1 MSLNVPSRSPLGTY
15 YRSPLGVRNSGKKCR
30 QYMEFQ
36 ITAPLQTAFY
46 VILQSGLDA
55 PRIGS
60 RITYPDGTIAAW
72 NETLRH
78 KAGKN
83 GWYFCERGTW
93 DIWAAPPA
101 FIIEGYYGPYL
112 VLVPGGN
119 TYSPENPCPMTGV
132 RFNRGL
138 YKVKELDAQRT
149 SISYLDVR
157 PLKNLKTLYAGGGM
171 IFGWDRLAYLDEVDF
186 ENAFLTELELGNHLL
201 ESMELNFVAIS
212 ALKKKGVPNLKRLHI
227 LHSGALEILDFSGM
241 LKLEEA
247 SVHSST
253 IQEALFFECPLLR
266 MLSIFNCPLLSNL
279 DFHGNP
285 SLEYLAVYGVE
296 REIIGIPSDSEIDRI
311 GANIKKLDC
320 SDLKSLKTLFVNC
333 CPLLEEID
341 LTNGLNLESISIKNC
356 DSLSTL
362 TLSSHP
368 LLIGHPSIY
377 PLIISDC
384 ASLVS
389 LDISG
394 CENLIGLNVNR
405 TSLSF
410 IDLSDMDKDEG
421 MNVDLRQNAL
431 EDIRFGVLSET
442 QIFRLNAAWNNF
454 SQSKVVEILR
464 MVYDHIILH
473 PWLTGGSLI
482 LTYTERV
489 DDFPSDFF
497 IKWGELKDVYG
508 WEINIFQAPFPW

>member
-1 MSLNVPSRSPLGTY
+1 MPKLVPSRNPLGVY
-15 YRSPLGVRNSGKKCR
+15 YRSPLGVRGTGGKEIH

-46 VILQSGLDA
+46 ISLQK
-55 PRIGS
+55 S

-78 KAGKN
+78 KAGNN

-93 DIWAAPPA
+93 NIWITPPA
-101 FIIEGYYGPYL
+101 FIIEGYYGPIT
-112 VLVPGGN
+112 LVPGGN

-157 PLKNLKTLYAGGGM
+157 PLKNLKTLHAGGGT
-171 IFGWDRLAYLDEVDF
+171 IYGWNRLAYLDEVDF

-201 ESMELNFVAIS
+201 ESMELNFVSIS
-212 ALKKKGVPNLKRLHI
+212 ALEKEGIPNLKSLHI

-241 LKLEEA
+241 PKLEEA
-247 SVHSST
+247 SVYSST

-266 MLSIFNCPLLSNL
+266 MLSIFNCPLLSSL

-285 SLEYLAVYGVE
+285 SLEYLGVYGVE
-296 REIIGIPSDSEIDRI
+296 RGIIGIPSDSEIDRI

-320 SDLKSLKTLFVNC
+320 IGLTALKEVFVNC
-333 CPLLEEID
+333 CPELEELD
-341 LTNGLNLESISIKNC
+341 LTDCSGLEKLKIGNC
-356 DSLSTL
+356 DSLSSVIF
-362 TLSSHP
+362 SSHP
-368 LLIGHPSIY
+368 LITGGSGSNYLE
-377 PLIISDC
+377 ISDC
-384 ASLVS
+384 ASLIS

-394 CENLIGLNVNR
+394 LKNLVNFKINR

-410 IDLSDMDKDEG
+410 IDLSDMDKDKG

-442 QIFRLNAAWNNF
+442 QIFHLNAAWNNF
-454 SQSKVVEILR
+454 SQSKVVGILR

-482 LTYTERV
+482 LTYTQHTQ
-489 DDFPSDFF
+489 DFPSDFWT
-497 IKWGELKDVYG
+497 KWDELDDDYG
-508 WEINIFQAPFPW
+508 WTINISQAPFPW

>member
-1 MSLNVPSRSPLGTY
+1 MPKLVPSRSPLGVY
-15 YRSPLGVRNSGKKCR
+15 YRSPLGVRGTGGKEIH

-46 VILQSGLDA
+46 ISLQE
-55 PRIGS
+55 S

-78 KAGKN
+78 KAGNN

-93 DIWAAPPA
+93 NIYITPPA
-101 FIIEGYYGPYL
+101 FIIEYYYGPIT
-112 VLVPGGN
+112 LVPGGN

-157 PLKNLKTLYAGGGM
+157 PLKNLKTLHAGGGK
-171 IFGWDRLAYLDEVDF
+171 IYGWDDHAYVDEVDF

-201 ESMELNFVAIS
+201 ESMDLHFVAIS
-212 ALKKKGVPNLKRLHI
+212 ALEKEGIPNLKHLDIR
-227 LHSGALEILDFSGM
+227 HSGALEILDFSGM
-241 LKLEEA
+241 PKLEEA
-247 SVHSST
+247 SVYSST
-253 IQEALFFECPLLR
+253 IQEALFFECPLLQ

-285 SLEYLAVYGVE
+285 SLEDLAVYFNGN
-296 REIIGIPSDSEIDRI
+296 PSLNLSIYPRDYENNRI

-320 SDLKSLKTLFVNC
+320 SDLKSLKTLFVDC

-341 LTNGLNLESISIKNC
+341 LTNGLSLKSIFINDC

-362 TLSSHP
+362 TLSSLP
-368 LLIGHPSIY
+368 LLIGNPPSIY
-377 PLIISDC
+377 PLIIFDC

-394 CENLIGLNVNR
+394 CKNLTCLKVNR

-421 MNVDLRQNAL
+421 MNVDLRKNAL
-431 EDIRFGVLSET
+431 EDIRFGVLSEI
-442 QIFRLNAAWNNF
+442 QIFHLNAAWNNF
-454 SQSKVVEILR
+454 SQSKVVGILR

-482 LTYTERV
+482 LTYTKHTQ
-489 DDFPSDFF
+489 DFPSDFWT
-497 IKWGELKDVYG
+497 KWDELDDDYG
-508 WEINIFQAPFPW
+508 WTINISQAPFPW

>member
-1 MSLNVPSRSPLGTY
+1 MPKLVPSRSPLGVY
-15 YRSPLGVRNSGKKCR
+15 YRSPLGVRGTGGKEIH

-46 VILQSGLDA
+46 ISLQE
-55 PRIGS
+55 S

-78 KAGKN
+78 KAGNN

-93 DIWAAPPA
+93 NKWTTPPA
-101 FIIEGYYGPYL
+101 FIIEGYYGPIT
-112 VLVPGGN
+112 LVPGGN

-157 PLKNLKTLYAGGGM
+157 PLKNLKTLHAGGGM
-171 IFGWDRLAYLDEVDF
+171 IYDWNRLAYLDEVDF

-212 ALKKKGVPNLKRLHI
+212 ALEKEGIPNLKSLRI

-241 LKLEEA
+241 PKLEQA
-247 SVHSST
+247 SVNSST

-266 MLSIFNCPLLSNL
+266 MLSIFNCPLLSSL
-279 DFHGNP
+279 DVHGNP
-285 SLEYLAVYGVE
+285 SLEYLGVYGVE
-296 REIIGIPSDSEIDRI
+296 RGIIGIPSDSEIDRI

-320 SDLKSLKTLFVNC
+320 SDLKSLKTLFVDC

-341 LTNGLNLESISIKNC
+341 LTNGLSLDSISIKNC

-368 LLIGHPSIY
+368 LLIGNPSSSY

-394 CENLIGLNVNR
+394 CKNLTGLNINR

-410 IDLSDMDKDEG
+410 IDLSDMDKDKG

-431 EDIRFGVLSET
+431 EDIRFGALSET

-454 SQSKVVEILR
+454 SQSKVVGILR

-473 PWLTGGSLI
+473 PWLRGGSLI
-482 LTYTERV
+482 LTYTQHTQ
-489 DDFPSDFF
+489 DFPSDFWT
-497 IKWGELKDVYG
+497 KWDELDDDYG
-508 WEINIFQAPFPW
+508 WTINIFQAPFPW

>member
-1 MSLNVPSRSPLGTY
+1 MPKLVPSRSPLGVY
-15 YRSPLGVRNSGKKCR
+15 YRSPLGVRGTGGKEIH

-46 VILQSGLDA
+46 ISLQE
-55 PRIGS
+55 S

-78 KAGKN
+78 KAGN
-83 GWYFCERGTW
+83 DGWYFCERGIW
-93 DIWAAPPA
+93 DKYITPPA
-101 FIIEGYYGPYL
+101 FIIEGYYGPIT
-112 VLVPGGN
+112 LVPGGN

-157 PLKNLKTLYAGGGM
+157 PLKNLKTLHAGGGM
-171 IFGWDRLAYLDEVDF
+171 IYGWNRLAYLDEVDF

-212 ALKKKGVPNLKRLHI
+212 ALEKEGIPNLKSLHI

-241 LKLEEA
+241 QKLEEI
-247 SVHSST
+247 SIESST
-253 IQEALFFECPLLR
+253 IQEALFFECPLLN
-266 MLSIFNCPLLSNL
+266 LISIFNCPLLSSL

-285 SLEYLAVYGVE
+285 SLEYLGVYGVE
-296 REIIGIPSDSEIDRI
+296 RGIIGIPIDSEIDRI
-311 GANIKKLDC
+311 GANIKRLNC
-320 SDLKSLKTLFVNC
+320 IGLTALKEVFVNC
-333 CPLLEEID
+333 CPELEELD
-341 LTNGLNLESISIKNC
+341 LTDCSGLKRLKIGNC
-356 DSLSTL
+356 DSLSSVIF
-362 TLSSHP
+362 SSHP
-368 LLIGHPSIY
+368 LITGGKASNHLE
-377 PLIISDC
+377 ISDC
-384 ASLVS
+384 ASLIS

-394 CENLIGLNVNR
+394 LKNLVNFKINR

-454 SQSKVVEILR
+454 SQSKVVDILR
-464 MVYDHIILH
+464 MVYDHVILH
-473 PWLTGGSLI
+473 PWLTGGSLT
-482 LTYTERV
+482 LTYTQHTQ
-489 DDFPSDFF
+489 DFPSDFWT
-497 IKWGELKDVYG
+497 KWDELDDDYG
-508 WEINIFQAPFPW
+508 WTINIGLAPLGNP

>member
-1 MSLNVPSRSPLGTY
+1 MPKLVPSRSPLGVY
-15 YRSPLGVRNSGKKCR
+15 YRSPLGVRGPGGKKCR

-46 VILQSGLDA
+46 IILQE
-55 PRIGS
+55 S

-72 NETLRH
+72 NKTLRH
-78 KAGKN
+78 KAGNN

-93 DIWAAPPA
+93 IKWTTPPA
-101 FIIEGYYGPYL
+101 FIIEGYYGPIL
-112 VLVPGGN
+112 TLVPN

-157 PLKNLKTLYAGGGM
+157 PLKNLKTLHAGGGM
-171 IFGWDRLAYLDEVDF
+171 IMVEPSCLLDEVDF

-212 ALKKKGVPNLKRLHI
+212 ALKKEGVPNLKSLRI

-241 LKLEEA
+241 PKLEQA
-247 SVHSST
+247 SVNSST

-266 MLSIFNCPLLSNL
+266 MLSIFNCPLLSSL

-285 SLEYLAVYGVE
+285 SLEYLGVYGVE
-296 REIIGIPSDSEIDRI
+296 RGIIGIPSDSEIDRI
-311 GANIKKLDC
+311 GASIKKLDC
-320 SDLKSLKTLFVNC
+320 IGLTALKEVFVNC
-333 CPLLEEID
+333 CPELEELD
-341 LTNGLNLESISIKNC
+341 LTDCSGLEKLKIGNC
-356 DSLSTL
+356 DSLSSVIF
-362 TLSSHP
+362 SSHP
-368 LLIGHPSIY
+368 LITGGSVSNYLE
-377 PLIISDC
+377 ISDC
-384 ASLVS
+384 ASLIS

-394 CENLIGLNVNR
+394 LKNLVNFKINR

-410 IDLSDMDKDEG
+410 IDLSDMDKDSG
-421 MNVDLRQNAL
+421 MVLDLRLNAL
-431 EDIRFGVLSET
+431 EEIHFGTLSNT
-442 QIFRLNAAWNNF
+442 AVFHLNAAWNKL
-454 SQSKVVEILR
+454 SQDAVINILR
-464 MVYDHIILH
+464 MVYDHVILH
-473 PWLTGGSLI
+473 PSLTGGSLT
-482 LTYTERV
+482 LTYTQHTQ
-489 DDFPSDFF
+489 DFPSDFF

>member
-1 MSLNVPSRSPLGTY
+1 MSLNVPSRSPLGVY

-93 DIWAAPPA
+93 DKWATPPA
-101 FIIEGYYGPYL
+101 FIIEYYYGPIIT
-112 VLVPGGN
+112 LVPGGN
-119 TYSPENPCPMTGV
+119 TYSPENPAPMTGV

-266 MLSIFNCPLLSNL
+266 KLSIFNCPLLSNL

-341 LTNGLNLESISIKNC
+341 LTNGLNLESISIKN
-356 DSLSTL
+356 
-362 TLSSHP
+362 
-368 LLIGHPSIY
+368 
-377 PLIISDC
+377 
-384 ASLVS
+384 
-389 LDISG
+389 
-394 CENLIGLNVNR
+394 
-405 TSLSF
+405 
-410 IDLSDMDKDEG
+410 
-421 MNVDLRQNAL
+421 
-431 EDIRFGVLSET
+431 
-442 QIFRLNAAWNNF
+442 
-454 SQSKVVEILR
+454 
-464 MVYDHIILH
+464 
-473 PWLTGGSLI
+473 
-482 LTYTERV
+482 
-489 DDFPSDFF
+489 
-497 IKWGELKDVYG
+497 
-508 WEINIFQAPFPW
+508 

>member
-1 MSLNVPSRSPLGTY
+1 MPKLVPSRSPLGVY
-15 YRSPLGVRNSGKKCR
+15 YRSPLGVRGTGGKEIP

-46 VILQSGLDA
+46 ISLQE
-55 PRIGS
+55 S

-78 KAGKN
+78 KAGN
-83 GWYFCERGTW
+83 DGWYFCERGKW
-93 DIWAAPPA
+93 DKYITPPA
-101 FIIEGYYGPYL
+101 FIIEGYYGPIT
-112 VLVPGGN
+112 LVPGGN

-157 PLKNLKTLYAGGGM
+157 PLKNLKTLHAGGGM
-171 IFGWDRLAYLDEVDF
+171 IYGWNRLAYLDEVDF

-201 ESMELNFVAIS
+201 ESMELNFVSIS
-212 ALKKKGVPNLKRLHI
+212 ALEKEGIPNLKSLHI

-247 SVHSST
+247 SVNSST

-266 MLSIFNCPLLSNL
+266 MLSIFNCPLLSSL

-285 SLEYLAVYGVE
+285 SLEYLGVYGVE
-296 REIIGIPSDSEIDRI
+296 RGIIGIPSDSEIDRI

-320 SDLKSLKTLFVNC
+320 SDLKSLKTLFVDC

-341 LTNGLNLESISIKNC
+341 LTNGLSLDSISIKNC

-362 TLSSHP
+362 TLSSLP
-368 LLIGHPSIY
+368 LLIGNPPSIY

-394 CENLIGLNVNR
+394 CKNLIGLKVNR

-410 IDLSDMDKDEG
+410 IDLSDMDKDKG

-442 QIFRLNAAWNNF
+442 QIFHLNAAWNNF
-454 SQSKVVEILR
+454 SQSKVVGILR

-482 LTYTERV
+482 LTYTQHTQ
-489 DDFPSDFF
+489 DFPSDFWT
-497 IKWGELKDVYG
+497 KWDELDDDYG
-508 WEINIFQAPFPW
+508 WTINISQAPFPW